1 MVHELEEQKP
11 LWIPGTDHG
20 YHATTYGWLVGEL
33 VRRVDPNKRSFGQ
46 FVKDEIVTPIEIE
59 FYIGLPPSIQY
70 RVSPVVPQLDTKNIL
85 NETMLNL
92 FEVWNDPNI
101 HQAEIPNAIGM
112 SNAWSIARLYAAFIG
127 NIKDKS
133 GQRLWNDE
141 ILERA
146 IKSNTPVNEIDNVL
160 QYYSSFSM
168 GFHRYDRF
176 LPDFGPDVFG
186 HHGRINIE

>member
-1 MVHELEEQKP
+1 MNHISSVSVF
-11 LWIPGTDHG
+11 G
-20 YHATTYGWLVGEL
+20 
-33 VRRVDPNKRSFGQ
+33 SFHR
-46 FVKDEIVTPIEIE
+46 T
-59 FYIGLPPSIQY
+59 
-70 RVSPVVPQLDTKNIL
+70 
-85 NETMLNL
+85 
-92 FEVWNDPNI
+92 
-101 HQAEIPNAIGM
+101 
-112 SNAWSIARLYAAFIG
+112 IARLYAAFIG

-146 IKSNTPVNEIDNVL
+146 IKSNTAVNEIDNVL

-176 LPDFGPDVFG
+176 LPDLGPDVFG